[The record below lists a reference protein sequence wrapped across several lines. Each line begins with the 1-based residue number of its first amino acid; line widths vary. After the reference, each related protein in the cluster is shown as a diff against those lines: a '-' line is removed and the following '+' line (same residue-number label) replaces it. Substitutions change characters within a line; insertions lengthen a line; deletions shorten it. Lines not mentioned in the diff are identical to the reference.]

1 MKNRNGKIMENNE
14 CINFIKQAFELKEQG
29 FYKPAIEMLYKALEL
44 ENDNIEILYSIG
56 ELYFLMNNYE
66 RAIQYFEK
74 ILLKEPNQENTLR
87 LMVIIY
93 ERQNNM
99 DRALSFAQNLFDN
112 NKNSKNLQI
121 LIKILTNLKLFS
133 EIENYAGSEFFN
145 DDVKIECA
153 NALYKSGETQQAK
166 IYLEACNPSDER
178 VLLLEGKIKFDEN
191 DLEKSQEIF
200 NRISSNTQNP
210 EILNFMGLF
219 ALENMKFIDAIKYFS
234 MASNLDS
241 NNAKYFYNLGN
252 AYFYNGWSK
261 EAQNAYAKALYL
273 NPQNPDYRYSLAY
286 LYYDI
291 QKYDKA
297 KKEIDAILAIYPEH
311 NQSIV
316 LKALIFAQ
324 NKDLLEAKKI
334 LEDNVIMQN
343 NDDIFARTSL
353 AKIYKELNMYDKAEK
368 LFEEIIAVK
377 PENLNYLDNLA
388 EIYIDEKNYDKA
400 IDITNK
406 ILEINPNYISGYI
419 IGAKVSYL
427 KEDYEQTKQYA
438 QNVLSLDI
446 NCSEGYYYLA
456 LSREKTNDTE
466 EAIECMKRAILY
478 DLNNPKY
485 YAKMSDLYKEQKDY
499 KTALEYISEAES
511 LDDTNQYKFK
521 YSELAKLTR
530 K

>member
-1 MKNRNGKIMENNE
+1 MENSE

-29 FYKPAIEMLYKALEL
+29 YYKPAIEMLYKALDL

-66 RAIQYFEK
+66 RAVQYFEK

-87 LMVIIY
+87 LMVKIN
-93 ERQNNM
+93 ERQNNL

-121 LIKILTNLKLFS
+121 LIKILTKLKLFS
-133 EIENYAGSEFFN
+133 EIENYAVSEFFN

-153 NALYKSGETQQAK
+153 NALYKSGETQHAK
-166 IYLEACNPSDER
+166 IYLEACNPNDER
-178 VLLLEGKIKFDEN
+178 ALLLEGKIKFDEN

-286 LYYDI
+286 LYYDT

-297 KKEIDAILAIYPEH
+297 KKEIDAILDIYPEH

-316 LKALIFAQ
+316 LNALIHAQ
-324 NKDLLEAKKI
+324 DKDLLGAKKI

-343 NDDIFARTSL
+343 NEDIFARISL

-368 LFEEIIAVK
+368 LFEKIIAEK
-377 PENLNYLDNLA
+377 PENLNYLDCLA

-419 IGAKVSYL
+419 IGAKASYL

-485 YAKMSDLYKEQKDY
+485 YAKMSDFYKEQKDY

-511 LDDTNQYKFK
+511 LDDTNQYKFQ